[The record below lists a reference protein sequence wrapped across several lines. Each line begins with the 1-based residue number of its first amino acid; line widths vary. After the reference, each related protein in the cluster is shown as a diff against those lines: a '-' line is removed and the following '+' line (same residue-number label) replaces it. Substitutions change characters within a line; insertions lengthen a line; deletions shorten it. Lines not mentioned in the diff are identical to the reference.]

1 MTDRVTLRE
10 VAEAAGVHTSTASR
24 ALNEETRQVVN
35 PQTVAR
41 VLKAARKLGYSPNPL
56 ARGLRTNRTMTVG
69 IVIPDIGNP
78 LFGPI
83 IAGAEERLGSQG
95 YSLLIA
101 DADRNDPASIAS
113 IVNTLIDRRADGL
126 ILATSARSDDLVT
139 DLAERNVPAVLVN
152 RTADSSPL
160 PSIVGDDHAGIGLAV
175 QHVVDLGH
183 RKIGHIAGPLDL
195 STGMSRYQAFL
206 TWTKSLGVEIGPENV
221 EEADWYQVEPGF
233 VAASALLERCPDLT
247 AIVASNDLLALG
259 AYRAIRQQG
268 HEVGTDISIT
278 GYNDMALLD
287 LMQPPLTSVRVPYR
301 QMGSEAAGM
310 LLSMLGSDGDNSKP
324 VSMRLVPTLS
334 VRESTQPPPN

>member
-1 MTDRVTLRE
+1 MSERTTLRE

-24 ALNEETRQVVN
+24 ALNAETRSVVN

-41 VLKAARKLGYSPNPL
+41 VLKAAKKLGYTPIPI

-83 IAGAEERLGSQG
+83 IAGAEERLGADG

-101 DADRNDPASIAS
+101 DADRDDRTSIES
-113 IVNTLIDRRADGL
+113 IVNTLIDRRVDGL
-126 ILATSARSDDLVT
+126 ILATSARSDDLVV
-139 DLAERNVPAVLVN
+139 DLARRNVAAVLVN

-175 QHVVDLGH
+175 QHLAELGH
-183 RKIGHIAGPLDL
+183 RRIGHIAGPLAL

-206 TWTKSLGVEIGPENV
+206 TWTKSVGIDVDPSDV
-221 EEADWYQVEPGF
+221 EEAEWYQVEPG
-233 VAASALLERCPDLT
+233 VRSATTLLERRSDLT
-247 AIVASNDLLALG
+247 ALVCANDLLALG
-259 AYRAIRQQG
+259 AYRAIRQRG
-268 HEVGTDISIT
+268 LEVATDISVT
-278 GYNDMALLD
+278 GYNDMPLLD

-301 QMGSEAAGM
+301 EMGAESAAM
-310 LLSMLGSDGDNSKP
+310 LLSMLQSDGDPATP
-324 VSMRLVPTLS
+324 VSIRLVPRLA
-334 VRESTQPPPN
+334 VRESTQPPAE